1 MASAGRFWLGL
12 SGAESLF
19 VSDGFTIAWEGFE
32 INREGRVA
40 NGALVIDNIA
50 TKTRF
55 TISYNTGAVGQ
66 TALDALLGLYVAGVS
81 VPLSLIIEEEDSTTT
96 TYTVKFRPFSRVRM
110 LTKDKWLW
118 EPVTFTLEE
127 V

>member
-19 VSDGFTIAWEGFE
+19 VSDGFSIAWEDFE

-55 TISYNTGAVGQ
+55 TIAYSTGAVGQ
-66 TALDALLGLYVAGVS
+66 DALDALLALYASGVTT
-81 VPLSLIIEEEDSTTT
+81 PLSLIIEEEDATLT

-110 LTKDKWLW
+110 LTKDRWLW
-118 EPVTFTLEE
+118 EPVAFQLEE

>member
-19 VSDGFTIAWEGFE
+19 VSDGFSIVWEDFE

-55 TISYNTGAVGQ
+55 TIAYSTGAVGQ
-66 TALDALLGLYVAGVS
+66 NALDALLALYASGVTT
-81 VPLSLIIEEEDSTTT
+81 PLSLIIEEEDATLT

-110 LTKDKWLW
+110 LTKDRWLW
-118 EPVTFTLEE
+118 EPVAFQLEE

>member
-19 VSDGFTIAWEGFE
+19 VSDGFTVALEDFE

-55 TISYNTGAVGQ
+55 TISYNTEAVGQ
-66 TALDALLGLYVAGVS
+66 TALDALVALYVAGVA
-81 VPLSLIIEEEDSTTT
+81 VPLSLIIENEDATTT

-110 LTKDKWLW
+110 LTKDRWLW

>member
-19 VSDGFTIAWEGFE
+19 VSDGFSIAWEDFE

-55 TISYNTGAVGQ
+55 TIAYSTGAVGQ
-66 TALDALLGLYVAGVS
+66 DALDALLALYASGVTT
-81 VPLSLIIEEEDSTTT
+81 PLSLIIEEEDATLT

-110 LTKDKWLW
+110 LTKDRWLW
-118 EPVTFTLEE
+118 EPVTFQLEE